1 MYQAIHVAKY
11 IISHEH
17 KRDRVVSNLR
27 LQKLLYFVQ
36 LKVLSETGAVCFDD
50 IMQAWP
56 LRPVVPAVYH
66 KYKIFGAF
74 DIWNSEIANETDNHF
89 DNKNIRKHID
99 SMLESC
105 ATRTD
110 SRLVE
115 ISHSQSPWKTAIAC
129 GSGTE
134 ITVESLKEFLESLR
148 K

>member
-1 MYQAIHVAKY
+1 MQQATQVAKY

-17 KRDRVVSNLR
+17 KRNRVVSNLR

-56 LRPVVPAVYH
+56 LGPIVPAVYYT
-66 KYKIFGAF
+66 YKIFGAF
-74 DIWNSEIANETDNHF
+74 DIWNSDIANETNNHF
-89 DNKNIRKHID
+89 DDKSICKHID

-105 ATRTD
+105 AICTD

>member
-1 MYQAIHVAKY
+1 MYQATHVAKY

-17 KRDRVVSNLR
+17 EQNRVVSNLR

-36 LKVLSETGAVCFDD
+36 LKVLSETDAVCFND

-56 LRPVVPAVYH
+56 LGPVVPAVYH
-66 KYKIFGAF
+66 KYKIFGVF

-105 ATRTD
+105 AARTD